1 MSEITKNITNNNKTH
16 SQLVQEQF
24 KKVKKHHELIA
35 AIISG
40 IFILIAWVFSN
51 QLSESTYITLNIL
64 AFLIGGYAK
73 AKEGITETI
82 KDKTLNVELLM
93 ILAAIGSAIIGYW
106 VEGAILIFI
115 FSLSGAMETYTMQ
128 KSERDLSN
136 LMHLQPDQAL
146 RINDGKEELVS
157 VDELSIGDLIYVK
170 PGERMPVD
178 GKIIKGRTAIDES
191 ALTGES
197 IPVEKSMDDKVFTG
211 TMNQSGAL
219 TVEVT
224 TDSRDSFVQK
234 IMTLVRSAQSEK
246 SPSQLFIERFENVY
260 VYVVL
265 GVTALM
271 MVLPPF
277 IVSWSWNETFYRA
290 MILLVVASP
299 CALVASITPATLS
312 AISTS
317 ARRGMLVKS
326 GVHLENFDKVTAIAF
341 DKTGT
346 LTVGRPEVT
355 DFITATKEDDQE
367 IIQRIVQIEKGSSH
381 PLAEA
386 MIRYGANYF
395 DPSTIDA
402 SDEMTEVTGKGVKAS
417 FNGDEWA
424 IGNEKLFR
432 ASSDNWYEQQAND
445 LKEHAKTL
453 VYVTKN
459 DEVVA
464 IVALKDEIRRDTIEA
479 IKTFQSLGIETIM
492 LTGDN
497 EKTAEAI
504 AEEVGLSRFVAS
516 CMPEDKVTALK
527 ELREEFDTVM
537 MVGDGINDA
546 PALATA
552 HIGVA
557 MGAGTDVALETADI
571 VLIKNKLS
579 KLVDLFSLSKRM
591 NTIVKQNIFFSISV
605 IVLLIISNLFQFIN
619 LPLGVVGHEGSTIL
633 VILNGLRLLKYKES
647 GLPS

>member
-1 MSEITKNITNNNKTH
+1 MSETTKNITNNNKTH

-51 QLSESTYITLNIL
+51 QLSEGTYITLNIL

-82 KDKTLNVELLM
+82 EDKTLNVELLM

>member
-51 QLSESTYITLNIL
+51 QLLEGTYITLNIL

-82 KDKTLNVELLM
+82 EDKTLNVELLM

-197 IPVEKSMDDKVFTG
+197 IPVEKSIDDKVFTG

-277 IVSWSWNETFYRA
+277 IVGWSWNETFYRA

-395 DPSTIDA
+395 DPSTIEA

-516 CMPEDKVTALK
+516 CMPEDKVTVLK

>member
-1 MSEITKNITNNNKTH
+1 MSELTKNITNNNKTH
-16 SQLVQEQF
+16 SQLVQQLF
-24 KKVKKHHELIA
+24 SKVKKHKELIA
-35 AIISG
+35 ALMSG
-40 IFILIAWVFSN
+40 VLILIAWVFHSA
-51 QLSESTYITLNIL
+51 LPEGSYITLNVL
-64 AFLIGGYAK
+64 AFFIGGYAK
-73 AKEGITETI
+73 AKEGITETLE
-82 KDKTLNVELLM
+82 DKTLNVELLM

-157 VDELSIGDLIYVK
+157 VDELNIGDLIYVK

-178 GKIIKGRTAIDES
+178 GKIIKGRTSIDES

-197 IPVEKSMDDKVFTG
+197 IPVEKSLDDKVFTG
-211 TMNQSGAL
+211 TMNQSGSL

-224 TDSRDSFVQK
+224 TDSSESFVQK

-246 SPSQLFIERFENVY
+246 SPAQLFIERFENIY

-265 GVTALM
+265 AVTALM

-277 IVSWSWNETFYRA
+277 IFGWSWNETFYRA

-355 DFITATKEDDQE
+355 DFVTKEDEADE
-367 IIQRIVQIEKGSSH
+367 AIVKRIVQIEKGSSH

-386 MIRYGANYF
+386 MIRFSQTYL
-395 DPSTIDA
+395 DPTTIEA
-402 SDEMTEVTGKGVKAS
+402 SDEMTEVTGKGVKAT
-417 FNGDEWA
+417 FDGDEWA
-424 IGNEKLFR
+424 IGNEKLFT
-432 ASSDNWYEQQAND
+432 ASADNWYSEQATD

-459 DEVVA
+459 NDVVA
-464 IVALKDEIRRDTIEA
+464 IIALKDEIRQDTIEA

-504 AEEVGLSRFVAS
+504 AEEVGLSRYVAS
-516 CMPEDKVTALK
+516 CMPEDKVTVLK

>member
-1 MSEITKNITNNNKTH
+1 MSETIKNITNNNKTH

-51 QLSESTYITLNIL
+51 QLSEGTYITLNIL

-82 KDKTLNVELLM
+82 EDKTLNVELLM

-464 IVALKDEIRRDTIEA
+464 IVALKDEIRQDTIEA

>member
-1 MSEITKNITNNNKTH
+1 MSETIKNITNNNKTH

-51 QLSESTYITLNIL
+51 QLSEGTYITLNIL

-82 KDKTLNVELLM
+82 EDKTLNVELLM

>member
-1 MSEITKNITNNNKTH
+1 MSEITKKIINNNKTH
-16 SQLVQEQF
+16 SQLVQEQCQ
-24 KKVKKHHELIA
+24 KIKKHHELIA

-40 IFILIAWVFSN
+40 ILILIAWIFSD
-51 QLSESTYITLNIL
+51 QLSEGTYITLNIL

-73 AKEGITETI
+73 AKEGITKTI
-82 KDKTLNVELLM
+82 ENRTLNVELLM

-178 GKIIKGRTAIDES
+178 GRIIKGRTAIDES

-197 IPVEKSMDDKVFTG
+197 IPVEKSIDDKVYTG
-211 TMNQSGAL
+211 TMNLSGTL

-277 IVSWSWNETFYRA
+277 IVGWSWNETFYRA

-299 CALVASITPATLS
+299 CALVASITPAMLS

-355 DFITATKEDDQE
+355 DFITATKEEDQE
-367 IIQRIVQIEKGSSH
+367 IIKRIVQIEKGSSH

-386 MIRYGANYF
+386 MIRYSTYYL
-395 DPSTIDA
+395 DPATIDA
-402 SDEMTEVTGKGVKAS
+402 SDEMMEVTGKGVKAT
-417 FNGDEWA
+417 FNDDEWA
-424 IGNEKLFR
+424 IGNEKLFKT
-432 ASSDNWYEQQAND
+432 SSDNWYEQQAND

-464 IVALKDEIRRDTIEA
+464 IVALKDEIRQDTIEA
-479 IKTFQSLGIETIM
+479 IKTFQFLGIETIM

-504 AEEVGLSRFVAS
+504 AEEVGLTRYVAS
-516 CMPEDKVTALK
+516 CMPEDKVTVLK

-571 VLIKNKLS
+571 ILIKNKLS

-633 VILNGLRLLKYKES
+633 VILNGLRLLRYKES
-647 GLPS
+647 GLTS

>member
-1 MSEITKNITNNNKTH
+1 MSETTKNITNNNKTH

-51 QLSESTYITLNIL
+51 QLSEGTYITLNIL

-82 KDKTLNVELLM
+82 EDKTLNVELLM

-464 IVALKDEIRRDTIEA
+464 IIALKDEIRQDTIEA

>member
-1 MSEITKNITNNNKTH
+1 
-16 SQLVQEQF
+16 
-24 KKVKKHHELIA
+24 
-35 AIISG
+35 
-40 IFILIAWVFSN
+40 
-51 QLSESTYITLNIL
+51 
-64 AFLIGGYAK
+64 
-73 AKEGITETI
+73 
-82 KDKTLNVELLM
+82 
-93 ILAAIGSAIIGYW
+93 
-106 VEGAILIFI
+106 
-115 FSLSGAMETYTMQ
+115 MQ

>member
-1 MSEITKNITNNNKTH
+1 MSEITKNIINNNKTH
-16 SQLVQEQF
+16 SQLVQMQF
-24 KKVKKHHELIA
+24 KKVKKHQELIA

-40 IFILIAWVFSN
+40 ALILIAWVFSN
-51 QLSESTYITLNIL
+51 QLPGGTYITLNIL
-64 AFLIGGYAK
+64 AFLVGGYAK

-82 KDKTLNVELLM
+82 ENKTLNVELLM
-93 ILAAIGSAIIGYW
+93 ILAAIGSAVIGYW

-146 RINDGKEELVS
+146 RINDDNEELVS
-157 VDELSIGDLIYVK
+157 IDELSIGDLIYVK

-197 IPVEKSMDDKVFTG
+197 IPVEKSFGDKVFTG
-211 TMNQSGAL
+211 TMNKSGSL

-246 SPSQLFIERFENVY
+246 SPSQLFIEQFENVY

-271 MVLPPF
+271 MILPPF
-277 IVSWSWNETFYRA
+277 IVGWSWNETFYRA

-326 GVHLENFDKVTAIAF
+326 GVHLENFDKITAIAF

-346 LTVGRPEVT
+346 LTVGRPDVT
-355 DFITATKEDDQE
+355 DFITRTNEEDQE
-367 IIQRIVQIEKGSSH
+367 IIQRIIQIEKGSSH

-386 MIRYGANYF
+386 MIRYSANHL
-395 DPSTIDA
+395 DPLTVNA
-402 SDEMTEVTGKGVKAS
+402 SDEMTEVTGKGVKAN
-417 FNGDEWA
+417 FNGDVWA
-424 IGNEKLFR
+424 IGNEKLFN
-432 ASSDNWYEQQAND
+432 ASSDNWYEQQATV
-445 LKEHAKTL
+445 LKGHAKTL

-464 IVALKDEIRRDTIEA
+464 IVALKDEIRQDTIEA

-497 EKTAEAI
+497 IKTAEAI
-504 AEEVGLSRFVAS
+504 AEEVGLSRYVAS
-516 CMPEDKVTALK
+516 CMPEDKVTVLK

-571 VLIKNKLS
+571 ILIKNKLS

-605 IVLLIISNLFQFIN
+605 IVLLIVSNLFQFIN

>member
-1 MSEITKNITNNNKTH
+1 MSETTKNITNNNKTH

-51 QLSESTYITLNIL
+51 QLSEGTYITLNIL

-82 KDKTLNVELLM
+82 EDKTLNVELLM

-277 IVSWSWNETFYRA
+277 IVGWSWNETFYRA

-464 IVALKDEIRRDTIEA
+464 IIALKDEIRQDTIEA